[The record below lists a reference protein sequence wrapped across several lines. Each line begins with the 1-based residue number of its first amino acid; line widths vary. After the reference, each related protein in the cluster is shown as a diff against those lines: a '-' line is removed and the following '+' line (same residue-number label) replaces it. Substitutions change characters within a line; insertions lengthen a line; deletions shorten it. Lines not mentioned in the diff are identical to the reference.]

1 MCPKR
6 RLKQDKHVLKT
17 SEKEMSAKWR
27 RNAICRSFIFVGLP
41 LLLGS
46 CVYVLLR
53 VKRPI
58 LINNYQV
65 FEQLRL
71 ELVQISPT
79 ISNNYFLKY
88 NFPDAA
94 WAFALMAAILL
105 SLEKEK
111 AQLKNIYITVTVLLV
126 VLFETLQI
134 DLISGTFDALDLT
147 WELIAVGLCVVILRN
162 KNYDKKLS

>member
-1 MCPKR
+1 MFS
-6 RLKQDKHVLKT
+6 KT
-17 SEKEMSAKWR
+17 LEKDMLAKWR
-27 RNAICRSFIFVGLP
+27 RNAICRSFIFVGMP

-53 VKRPI
+53 IKRP
-58 LINNYQV
+58 LFINNNQI

-71 ELVQISPT
+71 KLELISPT

-105 SLEKEK
+105 SVEKEK
-111 AQLKNIYITVTVLLV
+111 ALVKNIYITVTVLLV

-134 DLISGTFDALDLT
+134 DLISGTFDALDLV
-147 WELIAVGLCVVILRN
+147 WELIAVGLCVLILRN
-162 KNYDKKLS
+162 KNYEKKLS